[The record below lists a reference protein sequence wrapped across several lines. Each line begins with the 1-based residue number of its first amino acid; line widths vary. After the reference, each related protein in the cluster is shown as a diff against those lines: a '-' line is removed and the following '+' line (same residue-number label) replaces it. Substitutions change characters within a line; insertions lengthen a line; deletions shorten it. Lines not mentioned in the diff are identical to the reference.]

1 MKRDWI
7 WNIITQ
13 YWREHDSSA
22 GGEQEY
28 LVDHDVALVAFIPQT
43 RRLVGSYARQPSI
56 RRRLAF
62 NGLFFSGNPDPPQR
76 FAGLNSLFRYWV
88 APHESVV
95 MRRPPWGEL
104 WRPPAARC
112 VPGSC
117 RPSDVAK
124 ARPPLGG
131 HGSGAS
137 RPSSRHGRSER
148 RPWPGCA
155 PATCVARGHGGA
167 GARGASTCCRSCRP
181 APSRWS
187 AARTG
192 KLVRELCFCY
202 EVYLLKGG
210 IMLQRTHMT
219 L

>member
-1 MKRDWI
+1 LKRDWI

-95 MRRPPWGEL
+95 MR
-104 WRPPAARC
+104 
-112 VPGSC
+112 
-117 RPSDVAK
+117 
-124 ARPPLGG
+124 
-131 HGSGAS
+131 
-137 RPSSRHGRSER
+137 
-148 RPWPGCA
+148 
-155 PATCVARGHGGA
+155 
-167 GARGASTCCRSCRP
+167 
-181 APSRWS
+181 
-187 AARTG
+187 
-192 KLVRELCFCY
+192 
-202 EVYLLKGG
+202 
-210 IMLQRTHMT
+210 
-219 L
+219 